1 MKSTYPIIG
10 EFSLCRTKSHV
21 VLFIGISSWFFIFSA
36 NSDFHHIRVLSCAC
50 VYTIVQFCKRVHGK
64 RNVTN
69 LRITIVIIVLR
80 NLRMRRGLFLAQIN
94 SHCSVAVTCL
104 SFVVIWFDIVSL
116 CDFFK
121 QIRWHS
127 LYRDGIRIKLC
138 LHLYGLGRRERVRQW
153 IWSWNRYVVLYH
165 IIISPRG

>member
-21 VLFIGISSWFFIFSA
+21 VLFTGISSWFFIFSA
-36 NSDFHHIRVLSCAC
+36 DSDFHHIRVLSCSAC
-50 VYTIVQFCKRVHGK
+50 VYTIVQFWKRVHGK

-94 SHCSVAVTCL
+94 SHCSVAVTWW
-104 SFVVIWFDIVSL
+104 SFVGIWFDIVSL
-116 CDFFK
+116 CDFLNKSVDTHCTEMEFG
-121 QIRWHS
+121 S
-127 LYRDGIRIKLC
+127 NYVYTYTDSEEESVSDNEFEAGIDTWYC
-138 LHLYGLGRRERVRQW
+138 
-153 IWSWNRYVVLYH
+153 
-165 IIISPRG
+165 II